1 MKKRISLHSLL
12 QNDKLMMIVSLV
24 LAIVIWS
31 LVVYGP
37 SNSVEMDITGVP
49 VSITLNDYASQT
61 LNLRIVDGANATAT
75 VTVRGLRSVVSKLKP
90 QDLTVVADTGNVIKE
105 GTYVLSLRPG
115 AVEDCSVVK
124 VVGADGTSATVTI
137 TCDVWR
143 EVSYPVEVEMPSVT
157 VADTE
162 KYQFGTPAVS
172 GEAVTEG
179 QVMLAGPKSEISRV
193 QKVVAVIEDRRVISE
208 TEVFDATLQARDE
221 QGNVLESVSF
231 RSAEDGKVS
240 VTVPVMVYRKVSL
253 TPSALH
259 VPSGYANTKNL
270 VTVSPKEIELWG
282 VPSEIDDYIESIQK
296 QIEVDFDQLTP
307 DALTRTVTLQTVDG
321 IRPVNGNET
330 ITVKVALSG
339 LSKRTLEV
347 PLSASNFSV
356 INCPAGY
363 TVTTTQ
369 TKLPTVTLYGPS
381 RALSRVK
388 VSDVRVVVDMA
399 NTATSGQQTVRAR
412 LSIANQDTV
421 WAYYGKDSTGIEV
434 LVSVAQ
440 S

>member
-12 QNDKLMMIVSLV
+12 QNDKLMMIASLV

-49 VSITLNDYASQT
+49 VSIKLNDYASQT

-75 VTVRGLRSVVSKLKP
+75 VTVRGLRSVVSNLRP
-90 QDLTVVADTGNVIKE
+90 QDLTVTADTGNVIKE

-115 AVEDCSVVK
+115 AADDYSVVK
-124 VVGADGTSATVTI
+124 VVGEDGTSATVTI

-143 EVSYPVEVEMPSVT
+143 EVAYPVEVEMPSVT
-157 VADTE
+157 VTDTE

-172 GEAVTEG
+172 GEAVNEG
-179 QVMLAGPKSEISRV
+179 QVIVAGPKSEISRV
-193 QKVVAVIEDRRVISE
+193 QKVVAVIEEKRAISE
-208 TEVFDATLQARDE
+208 ATVFEASLQARDE

-231 RSAEDGKVS
+231 RSAEGGKVS
-240 VTVPVMVYRKVSL
+240 ITVPVMIYRKVSL
-253 TPSALH
+253 TPAALH
-259 VPSGYANTKNL
+259 VPAGYTDIKNL

-282 VPSEIDDYIESIQK
+282 VPSEIDEYIESVQK
-296 QIEVDFDQLTP
+296 QIQVDFDHLTP
-307 DALTRTVTLQTVDG
+307 DTLTRTVTLETVDG
-321 IRPVNGNET
+321 IRPINGKET
-330 ITVKVALSG
+330 IKVKVALSG

-356 INCPAGY
+356 TNCPAGY

-369 TKLPTVTLYGPS
+369 TKLPTVTLYGSS
-381 RALSRVK
+381 RALNRVK
-388 VSDVRVVVDMA
+388 VSDIRVVVDMA
-399 NTATSGQQTVRAR
+399 NTATPGQQTVRAR
-412 LSIANQDTV
+412 LVVGNQNTV
-421 WAYYGKDSTGIEV
+421 WAYYGKDSAGVEV